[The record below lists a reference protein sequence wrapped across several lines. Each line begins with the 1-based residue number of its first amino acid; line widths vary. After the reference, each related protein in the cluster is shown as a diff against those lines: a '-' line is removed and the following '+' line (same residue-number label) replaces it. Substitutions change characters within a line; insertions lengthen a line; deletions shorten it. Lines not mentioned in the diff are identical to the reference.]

1 LLKDEFAT
9 LRAVARRLDIQR
21 WSLGRVVETYTGRL
35 RRRYRE
41 ALDSLEG
48 DEFNARDYL
57 IKPFLKAEKF
67 NPLLK
72 PSKPRLVAPRSPRYN
87 LVLASYLKPLEHAIY
102 RKLKG
107 PRGRGVRST
116 RIVGKG
122 LNLVQRAALIREKM
136 DNVGGGCVV
145 MEVDGRAFEA
155 HNTESDL
162 RQEQSIYLA
171 AYRGSKGLRD
181 LLRCQL
187 NYRGITANGIRF
199 GRRGGRASGDF
210 NTGLGNTLVMV
221 ATVRAAMK
229 LLTRRR
235 RVRWDILVDGDNALI
250 FVHPEDTW
258 VLGEFASAVSTVSA
272 QELTLETPVVDLERV
287 VFGQCKPVWDGRE
300 YKMVKNPFKT
310 LSGAFCGYRHY
321 DRYSFG
327 LRVLKSVA
335 QCELALARGV
345 PVLQPYFERACE
357 ILRPIPDLLMPDDFL
372 EGRQLEAI
380 EILRR
385 EGLTLGRARPWEITE
400 RARISFAEAFGIGVE
415 EQRVMEAQLVG
426 GLKFPWVFSSVARV
440 SYLGIKVLE
449 NLGPLW
455 NVNLIG
461 DGPDGEGLADSV
473 INFIGSVI

>member
-1 LLKDEFAT
+1 
-9 LRAVARRLDIQR
+9 LDIQR
-21 WSLGRVVETYTGRL
+21 WSLGQVVETYKGRL
-35 RRRYRE
+35 RKRYRE
-41 ALDSLEG
+41 ALGSLQG
-48 DEFNARDYL
+48 DELNMRDYE

-67 NPLLK
+67 NPLQK
-72 PSKPRLVAPRSPRYN
+72 ASKPRLVAPRSPRYN
-87 LVLASYLKPLEHAIY
+87 LVLASFLKPFEHAVY
-102 RKLKG
+102 KKLKG
-107 PRGRGVRST
+107 PRMQGVRST

-122 LNLVQRAALIREKM
+122 LNLVQRAALIEEKM
-136 DNVGGGCVV
+136 DNVGNGCVI

-162 RQEQSIYLA
+162 RKEQSVYLA
-171 AYRGSKGLRD
+171 AYRGSKELRE

-187 NYRGITANGIRF
+187 NYKGRTANGVKFSRK
-199 GRRGGRASGDF
+199 GGRASGDY

-229 LLTRRR
+229 LLSRRR
-235 RVRWDILVDGDNALI
+235 RIRWDCLVDGDNALL

-258 VLGEFASAVSTVSA
+258 VLAEFGDAVSTVSA
-272 QELTLETPVVDLERV
+272 QELTLETPTTRLEGA

-310 LSGAFCGYRHY
+310 LSGSFCGYRHY

-345 PVLQPYFERACE
+345 PVLQPYFERAVQ
-357 ILRPIPDLLMPDDFL
+357 ILGAIPDLPMPENFL

-385 EGLTLGRARPWEITE
+385 EGRSLGNVLPWAITE
-400 RARISFAEAFGIGVE
+400 RARISFQDAWNINVD
-415 EQRVMEAQLVG
+415 EQVVLEGQLIR
-426 GLKFPWVFSSVARV
+426 GLKFPWVFSRAAGV
-440 SYLGIKVLE
+440 SYLGLKVLE
-449 NLGPLW
+449 NLVSLWHVNPL
-455 NVNLIG
+455 G
-461 DGPDGEGLADSV
+461 DGPDGEALADSV
-473 INFIGSVI
+473 VNYLGSVI